1 MPESSMPPDAP
12 LRGRP
17 KTRFADRNEQVRQN
31 MKIYRARRT
40 AELEALARTL
50 EVLLTAFEDGES
62 DKCFRAAAAV
72 AGVWKESVLRGNLN
86 VHGKPAR
93 RVNGRA
99 APSSGDR

>member
-1 MPESSMPPDAP
+1 MPEPSMPPDAP

-50 EVLLTAFEDGES
+50 EGLLAAFEDGES
-62 DKCFRAAAAV
+62 GKCFRAAAAV
-72 AGVWKESVLRGNLN
+72 AGVWKESVLRANLN
-86 VHGKPAR
+86 VDGQPAR
-93 RVNGRA
+93 RAKGRT